1 MPRYKLTQDFGGMKA
16 GDEIV
21 TEQLSDM
28 LKPVAVEI
36 EEAKLEVATPEVPLI
51 SQSANTISAKRPSNG
66 NHHPARGGAIHQ
78 KAGF

>member
-16 GDEIV
+16 GDEII

-36 EEAKLEVATPEVPLI
+36 EAAQLEVATPGAAADKP
-51 SQSANTISAKRPSNG
+51 KRQYNKRQE
-66 NHHPARGGAIHQ
+66 AE
-78 KAGF
+78 

>member
-36 EEAKLEVATPEVPLI
+36 EGAKLEVATPDTAADKP
-51 SQSANTISAKRPSNG
+51 KRQYNKRQE
-66 NHHPARGGAIHQ
+66 AE
-78 KAGF
+78 

>member
-1 MPRYKLTQDFGGMKA
+1 MPRYKLIQDFGGMKA

-36 EEAKLEVATPEVPLI
+36 EPAQLEVATPEATDKP
-51 SQSANTISAKRPSNG
+51 KRQYNKRQE
-66 NHHPARGGAIHQ
+66 AE
-78 KAGF
+78 

>member
-16 GDEIV
+16 SDEIV

-36 EEAKLEVATPEVPLI
+36 EAAQLEVATPEAAVDKP
-51 SQSANTISAKRPSNG
+51 KRQYNKRQE
-66 NHHPARGGAIHQ
+66 AE
-78 KAGF
+78 

>member
-1 MPRYKLTQDFGGMKA
+1 MPRYKLIQDFGGMKA

-36 EEAKLEVATPEVPLI
+36 EEAKLEVATPESSVDKP
-51 SQSANTISAKRPSNG
+51 KRQYNK
-66 NHHPARGGAIHQ
+66 RTEDE
-78 KAGF
+78 

>member
-1 MPRYKLTQDFGGMKA
+1 MPRYKLTHDFGVMKA

-36 EEAKLEVATPEVPLI
+36 EEAQLEVATPEAAVDKP
-51 SQSANTISAKRPSNG
+51 KRQYNKRQE
-66 NHHPARGGAIHQ
+66 AE
-78 KAGF
+78 

>member
-16 GDEIV
+16 GDVIV

-36 EEAKLEVATPEVPLI
+36 EEAQLEVATPDAATDKP
-51 SQSANTISAKRPSNG
+51 KRQYNKRQE
-66 NHHPARGGAIHQ
+66 AE
-78 KAGF
+78 

>member
-36 EEAKLEVATPEVPLI
+36 EAAKLEVAAADKP
-51 SQSANTISAKRPSNG
+51 KRQYNKRQE
-66 NHHPARGGAIHQ
+66 AE
-78 KAGF
+78 

>member
-36 EEAKLEVATPEVPLI
+36 EEAQLEVATP
-51 SQSANTISAKRPSNG
+51 KRQYTK
-66 NHHPARGGAIHQ
+66 RE
-78 KAGF
+78 KE

>member
-28 LKPVAVEI
+28 LKSVAVEI
-36 EEAKLEVATPEVPLI
+36 EEAKLEVATTEATDK
-51 SQSANTISAKRPSNG
+51 QKRQYNKRQE
-66 NHHPARGGAIHQ
+66 AE
-78 KAGF
+78 

>member
-36 EEAKLEVATPEVPLI
+36 EEAQLEVATPEVAVDKP
-51 SQSANTISAKRPSNG
+51 KRQYSKRQE
-66 NHHPARGGAIHQ
+66 AE
-78 KAGF
+78 

>member
-1 MPRYKLTQDFGGMKA
+1 MPRYKLIQDFGGMKA

-36 EEAKLEVATPEVPLI
+36 EEAKLEVATPEVASDKP
-51 SQSANTISAKRPSNG
+51 KRQYNKRTE
-66 NHHPARGGAIHQ
+66 AE
-78 KAGF
+78 

>member
-36 EEAKLEVATPEVPLI
+36 EEAKLEVATPEDTDKP
-51 SQSANTISAKRPSNG
+51 KRQYNKRQE
-66 NHHPARGGAIHQ
+66 AE
-78 KAGF
+78 

>member
-1 MPRYKLTQDFGGMKA
+1 MPRYKLNQDFGGMKA

-36 EEAKLEVATPEVPLI
+36 EDAQLEVATPEAAVDKP
-51 SQSANTISAKRPSNG
+51 KRQYNKRQE
-66 NHHPARGGAIHQ
+66 AE
-78 KAGF
+78 

>member
-36 EEAKLEVATPEVPLI
+36 EAASLEVATP
-51 SQSANTISAKRPSNG
+51 KRQYTK
-66 NHHPARGGAIHQ
+66 RE
-78 KAGF
+78 KE

>member
-1 MPRYKLTQDFGGMKA
+1 MPRYKLTKDFGGMKA

-36 EEAKLEVATPEVPLI
+36 EEAQLEVATPEVAADKP
-51 SQSANTISAKRPSNG
+51 KRQYNKRQE
-66 NHHPARGGAIHQ
+66 AE
-78 KAGF
+78 

>member
-28 LKPVAVEI
+28 MKPVVAEI
-36 EEAKLEVATPEVPLI
+36 EEAKLEVATPGATTDKP
-51 SQSANTISAKRPSNG
+51 KRPYNKRTE
-66 NHHPARGGAIHQ
+66 AE
-78 KAGF
+78 

>member
-36 EEAKLEVATPEVPLI
+36 EDAHLEVATPEASVDKP
-51 SQSANTISAKRPSNG
+51 KRQYNKRQE
-66 NHHPARGGAIHQ
+66 AE
-78 KAGF
+78 

>member
-36 EEAKLEVATPEVPLI
+36 EEVKLEAATTKR
-51 SQSANTISAKRPSNG
+51 QYAKRE
-66 NHHPARGGAIHQ
+66 
-78 KAGF
+78 KAE

>member
-1 MPRYKLTQDFGGMKA
+1 MPRYKLIQDFGGMKA

-36 EEAKLEVATPEVPLI
+36 EEAQLEVATHEVAVDKP
-51 SQSANTISAKRPSNG
+51 KRQYNKRQE
-66 NHHPARGGAIHQ
+66 AE
-78 KAGF
+78 

>member
-36 EEAKLEVATPEVPLI
+36 EEAQLEVATPE
-51 SQSANTISAKRPSNG
+51 SAVDKPKRQYNKRQE
-66 NHHPARGGAIHQ
+66 AE
-78 KAGF
+78 

>member
-28 LKPVAVEI
+28 LKPVAVEV
-36 EEAKLEVATPEVPLI
+36 EGAQLEVATPEVAVDKP
-51 SQSANTISAKRPSNG
+51 KRQYNKRQE
-66 NHHPARGGAIHQ
+66 AE
-78 KAGF
+78 

>member
-1 MPRYKLTQDFGGMKA
+1 MPRYKLIHDFGGMKA

-36 EEAKLEVATPEVPLI
+36 EEAVLEVATP
-51 SQSANTISAKRPSNG
+51 KRQYTK
-66 NHHPARGGAIHQ
+66 RE
-78 KAGF
+78 KE

>member
-36 EEAKLEVATPEVPLI
+36 EEAKLEVATPEVAVDKPKR
-51 SQSANTISAKRPSNG
+51 QSNKRQE
-66 NHHPARGGAIHQ
+66 AE
-78 KAGF
+78 